1 LTQFALQAE
10 PAALADERIIS
21 LFEFW
26 PGWLFYIPVVLQ
38 WIALGLRHGDMS
50 LPTAVNPTF
59 EFGGLCGESKAQI
72 LDLAEPAARSWIA
85 PYATLRA
92 GQDDPATIF
101 AGHDLGWPLVV
112 KPDVGCNGTGVR
124 LVQDFAGLRAAVAAF
139 PPGVRLMLQ
148 AFSPY
153 AGEAGIFYI
162 RHPDAERGRVTSLT
176 LKSSP
181 VVTGDGRQTLHELVM
196 AHPRAGRVPHL
207 YLPRLAARLSEIP
220 PSGETVP
227 LVFTGNHCKGS
238 VFHDGADA
246 ITPALTAQIDAI
258 ARGIPG
264 FHFGRIDVRYASL
277 AALQAGQGFTII
289 EVNGA
294 GSEATHIWDPRCSLR
309 QAYASQFHHYRA
321 AWNIAHTLRERGY
334 RPSGLSNLYTA
345 WRRQVRLM
353 ASYPLND

>member
-1 LTQFALQAE
+1 MSQFALQAE
-10 PAALADERIIS
+10 PAVMADEPTLS
-21 LFEFW
+21 VFEFW
-26 PGWLFYIPVVLQ
+26 PGWLFYLPVILQ
-38 WIALGLRHGDMS
+38 WIWLGLRHGDMS
-50 LPTAVNPTF
+50 LPTLANPTF
-59 EFGGLCGESKAQI
+59 ELGGLCGESKAQI
-72 LDLAEPAARSWIA
+72 LDLADPDARAWIA

-92 GQDDPATIF
+92 GVDDPAAVLAPHAF
-101 AGHDLGWPLVV
+101 GWPLVV
-112 KPDVGCNGTGVR
+112 KPDIGCNGTGVR
-124 LVQDFAGLRAAVAAF
+124 LVADLAALRDAIAAF

-162 RHPDAERGRVTSLT
+162 RHPDEDVGRVTSLT

-181 VVTGDGRQTLHELVM
+181 VVIGDGRRTLRELVL

-207 YLPRLAARLSEIP
+207 YLPRLATRLGDVP
-220 PSGETVP
+220 APATAVP

-238 VFHDGADA
+238 VFHDATPS
-246 ITPALTAQIDAI
+246 ITPALTARIDAI

-277 AALQAGQGFTII
+277 AALRTGRDLTII

-309 QAYASQFHHYRA
+309 YAYTSQFSHYRA
-321 AWNIAHTLRERGY
+321 AWNIAHAWRKRGH
-334 RPSGLSNLYTA
+334 RSSGLHLMGRA
-345 WRRQVRLM
+345 WLRQLRLM